1 MTKKKKTGAGKM
13 SVSDI
18 RSLINKRSGQNV
30 AYNLNDEN
38 PSEVT
43 DWIPTGSK
51 WLDSIVC
58 RGQSAGI
65 PVGRITEIAG
75 LEATGKSF
83 LAAQIAANAQKQD
96 RVVVY
101 FDSENAISPEFWEM
115 AGISIDDIVYVQ
127 AESVEKVLERV
138 EDLLSNFEDQK
149 FVFIWDSLALTPS
162 ESDISSDFNPLSTMA
177 VKPRILSK
185 GMSKLVVPL
194 ANAEATFVVL
204 NQLKTNITSN
214 IAEKLTMPYFT
225 PGGKAMHY
233 AYSLRIFLTARKGS
247 SSFITDERGYRI
259 GNEVKCKIEKSRFG
273 TQGRTCN
280 FKIMWGGEV
289 GVQDEESWFEAIKG
303 SDHLTNSGAWFTLK
317 HDDGTEV
324 KFQKK
329 QWTGK
334 LQDDKFRARVLE
346 LIDEEVILKF
356 DRREGNAEDFYEP
369 EE

>member
-1 MTKKKKTGAGKM
+1 MAKKTKTGAGKM

-30 AYNLNDEN
+30 AFNLNQDN

-51 WLDSIVC
+51 WLDGIIC
-58 RGQSAGI
+58 RGRSAGV

-83 LAAQIAANAQKQD
+83 LAAQIASNAQQQG
-96 RVVVY
+96 RIVVY

-115 AGISIDDIVYVQ
+115 AGINLDDIIYVQ

-138 EDLLSNFEDQK
+138 EDLLANFDDQK

-162 ESDISSDFNPLSTMA
+162 ESDIESDFNPLSTMA

-194 ANAEATFVVL
+194 ANAEATFIVL

-214 IAEKLTMPYFT
+214 IAEKMTTPFFT

-247 SSFITDERGYRI
+247 SSFITDDRGYRI

-303 SDHLTNSGAWFTLK
+303 SEFLTNSGAWFTLK
-317 HDDGTEV
+317 HSDGEEV

-329 QWTGK
+329 QWTSK
-334 LQDDKFRARVLE
+334 LQEEKFRTRVLE

-356 DRREGNAEDFYEP
+356 DRREGKAEDFYENQ
-369 EE
+369 E